1 MPNQNNNFKS
11 PLVIQKKYDTPLS
24 ELFANDDDN
33 DAENDEK
40 MLKSFLINSKNSTD
54 THRIEPV
61 KSQLMTKNTLTYES
75 PTTQKI
81 IIDSQLENLM
91 SNIDSQPKKLIPGSI
106 KMTVKQPSSIAT
118 KETVIKTE
126 TNVKTNS
133 IVKSNFNFGLND
145 LNFDS
150 DDDEVDSNKLLNV
163 NSHNNNAHLN
173 TVKEIDV
180 KMKNR
185 LEHIK
190 FECHMKSPSS
200 ENQKTN
206 STSTPRSILKNN
218 QVKTE
223 ISYSPLVLSQTQS
236 KIKKQIKFEP
246 NEHENKFTKE
256 NQMQKSDNLNISV
269 VGMTQALDLL
279 MSPGASIKHE
289 SDTNLIIK
297 PCFNMKSTLDDLF
310 TEEDLIDAE
319 FNSPESKT
327 KQQLK
332 FGDACLPKDGELNY
346 SPIEISSREES
357 KGGNSTEDS
366 IFVSKKVMIEI
377 IYDSSFNSFWTK
389 LKTH

>member
-1 MPNQNNNFKS
+1 
-11 PLVIQKKYDTPLS
+11 LVIQKKYDTPLA
-24 ELFANDDDN
+24 ELFADDDDN
-33 DAENDEK
+33 DDENDEK
-40 MLKSFLINSKNSTD
+40 MLKSFLINSKNTTD
-54 THRIEPV
+54 LHRVEPV
-61 KSQLMTKNTLTYES
+61 KSQLITKNTLTYES

-91 SNIDSQPKKLIPGSI
+91 NNIDYQPKKLIPGSI

-118 KETVIKTE
+118 KETVTKTE
-126 TNVKTNS
+126 THVKTNS
-133 IVKSNFNFGLND
+133 IVKSNINFGLDD
-145 LNFDS
+145 LNFDN
-150 DDDEVDSNKLLNV
+150 DDDEVDSKELLNV
-163 NSHNNNAHLN
+163 NNAHLN

-180 KMKNR
+180 KKNNR
-185 LEHIK
+185 LERIK
-190 FECHMKSPSS
+190 LECQMKSPSS

-218 QVKTE
+218 QVNTE
-223 ISYSPLVLSQTQS
+223 ISFSPLVLSQTQS

-246 NEHENKFTKE
+246 NEHENKCTKE
-256 NQMQKSDNLNISV
+256 NQMPKSDNLNISV

-289 SDTNLIIK
+289 PDTNLIIK

-332 FGDACLPKDGELNY
+332 FDDACLAKDGELNF

-366 IFVSKKVMIEI
+366 IFISKKVMIDI
-377 IYDSSFNSFWTK
+377 FKNTNCADAINSN
-389 LKTH
+389 

>member
-54 THRIEPV
+54 AHRIEPV

-133 IVKSNFNFGLND
+133 IVKSNINFGLND